1 MSFGIVCLCIVRCSV
16 GEDDIDE
23 NEICIS
29 SSVGCDMH
37 IIDRWSVL
45 LFLSS
50 QQITKMRPYE
60 CIDLVFVLINL
71 FVRNES
77 SSPALVLISFP
88 SIHIISN
95 SFSVCARILLYYS
108 TTFSWCSLEYVII
121 QKWLTS
127 ILPGASR

>member
-1 MSFGIVCLCIVRCSV
+1 MSFGILCLCIVRCSV

-50 QQITKMRPYE
+50 QQITKMRPCLSE
-60 CIDLVFVLINL
+60 
-71 FVRNES
+71 NE
-77 SSPALVLISFP
+77 SSPALVPHFIS

-95 SFSVCARILLYYS
+95 SFSVCARILLCYS

-127 ILPGASR
+127 ILAGVSC